1 MLATLREST
10 PLVHCM
16 TNYVAMNSTANLLLA
31 TGASPAMLHA
41 PEEVAEFTAIA
52 GALSINIGTLSTPWA
67 ESMQLAARTAKE
79 TGTPWVL
86 DPVAVGATAF
96 RQQVCTALLAHR
108 PNVIRA
114 NASEVMALTGLASQG
129 RGVDATTTT
138 EDAAQAAIKLAQQ
151 QCCIVA
157 MTGETDFITN
167 GTHHYR
173 LTGGHALMP
182 RVTTLGCGLSA
193 LVAGFWPPTRPIHFR
208 QRWLRWRASA
218 LPEAVRGSRPVGR
231 AVFRSRYWMRCMPL
245 PLTISLLLASWRRSM
260 PFDLSLYLV
269 TDAALCAETGLEATV
284 EAAVKGGVTMVQLR
298 DKHASDESMIAQA
311 TRLKALLEGSGVP
324 LIINDRL
331 NVAIA
336 SGADGLH
343 VGQSDTAVQE
353 ARAALG
359 PQAIL
364 GLSINTLAQLRD
376 APIALLDY
384 VGLGPIFA
392 TASKQD
398 HARPIGF
405 EGLAE
410 LVRACPLPSVAIG
423 GLKAQHAAQV
433 SAAGAQGMAVISA
446 ICGQPDPY
454 RAALAFRAS

>member
-1 MLATLREST
+1 MTYPPLGDMLAALRESM

-193 LVAGFWPPTRPIHFR
+193 LVAGFLAANQAHP
-208 QRWLRWRASA
+208 LSA
-218 LPEAVRGSRPVGR
+218 TLAALACFSIAGSRAG
-231 AVFRSRYWMRCMPL
+231 
-245 PLTISLLLASWRRSM
+245 
-260 PFDLSLYLV
+260 
-269 TDAALCAETGLEATV
+269 
-284 EAAVKGGVTMVQLR
+284 Q
-298 DKHASDESMIAQA
+298 Q
-311 TRLKALLEGSGVP
+311 
-324 LIINDRL
+324 
-331 NVAIA
+331 A
-336 SGADGLH
+336 SGPGSFQ
-343 VGQSDTAVQE
+343 V
-353 ARAALG
+353 
-359 PQAIL
+359 
-364 GLSINTLAQLRD
+364 
-376 APIALLDY
+376 ALLDALY
-384 VGLGPIFA
+384 ALTPDDLSSLSQLE
-392 TASKQD
+392 TL
-398 HARPIGF
+398 HA
-405 EGLAE
+405 
-410 LVRACPLPSVAIG
+410 V
-423 GLKAQHAAQV
+423 
-433 SAAGAQGMAVISA
+433 
-446 ICGQPDPY
+446 
-454 RAALAFRAS
+454 